1 MAEEREVTDSDAKC
15 SGKRRRLKGL
25 LQRIQQQVEF
35 YLGDANLPKDKFL
48 QEKVKQ
54 HPEGYVSLELI
65 ASFNKMKTITTDL
78 ALVVQ
83 AVEHSTVLQ
92 LSEDRKW
99 VKRASPLPTSSD
111 VDVRTIY
118 IENLPKQASH
128 DFVRNLLKRFGTIS
142 YISLPRHKT
151 SSFIKGFGFVEFS
164 SSQEAQDAV
173 TFFKTHQGHGSAQ
186 SIPPQPTDREEI
198 TTAKVQSGKEQ
209 HVSEVVSTDVAEECV
224 VTMEITKEEVPI
236 ASTAKIDRDIVIT
249 TDVTGNED
257 TSQGDVPI
265 SSEVTSQGDIPF
277 TSEVTTQGDVPITS
291 EVTTRLQVVSGY
303 NDGDMGSTTDQA
315 ELSIKEHHEGK
326 EVVAVATEA
335 STRVA
340 GIKRSHCSDDEGTG
354 TKRKRVESEG
364 EESRAAEL
372 LSGGETEEGEE
383 EKGAGKRKRGKKKKK
398 KKPGLQELELRVMS
412 KCRRNS

>member
-1 MAEEREVTDSDAKC
+1 MDLHTFFSW
-15 SGKRRRLKGL
+15 
-25 LQRIQQQVEF
+25 IQ
-35 YLGDANLPKDKFL
+35 
-48 QEKVKQ
+48 
-54 HPEGYVSLELI
+54 
-65 ASFNKMKTITTDL
+65 
-78 ALVVQ
+78 
-83 AVEHSTVLQ
+83 
-92 LSEDRKW
+92 
-99 VKRASPLPTSSD
+99 
-111 VDVRTIY
+111 
-118 IENLPKQASH
+118 
-128 DFVRNLLKRFGTIS
+128 
-142 YISLPRHKT
+142 
-151 SSFIKGFGFVEFS
+151 
-164 SSQEAQDAV
+164 
-173 TFFKTHQGHGSAQ
+173 FFKTHQGHGSAQ

-236 ASTAKIDRDIVIT
+236 ASAAKIDRDIVIT

-265 SSEVTSQGDIPF
+265 SSEVTSQGDIPI

-315 ELSIKEHHEGK
+315 ELPIKEHHEGK

-340 GIKRSHCSDDEGTG
+340 GIKRSHCSDDEGMG
-354 TKRKRVESEG
+354 TKRKRLESEG

-412 KCRRNS
+412 K